1 MNKNYHIVSYI
12 FVSFLVISSLQA
24 QPLPW
29 IEDFNNIE
37 DTRWSIDYNG
47 RGYLAVNDQAL
58 KAYNMDKE
66 GTWSSEE
73 ILINDVNYVE
83 ISMDISWYGGGFF
96 SQPDYMRVYYILNG
110 GEETL
115 MFEKVLN
122 SILSSGGSATLSKVL
137 KGENLQIIIR
147 TFNDFG
153 NTSYNRFDN
162 IKVSEVT
169 TFYSFK
175 SGAWNN
181 GENWS
186 LNKFSEEQIPV
197 GGNIFPT
204 SREGAVIGN
213 RNNINL
219 IRNEEVAFLEV
230 HQNSS
235 LNLNTRTIFI
245 KRGGGVYVENGGFIR
260 HNTPNSSIEFSDPHT
275 TNLIVNADNGID
287 IGRIRLNDQVKLKIS
302 GSGNIII
309 NDNLDFL
316 GNNAELVL
324 DIPVSITGNVLGAN
338 NNRII
343 NRKQINWSGNIWN
356 TRLFSDFPDAV
367 FDYTANGNQNIIVP
381 QDAYNQLMLSGSG
394 EKLLTGNIDI
404 KNNLEIKSSA
414 VFRMNSHRIMLSGN
428 WSNQGTHQN
437 SFAEGTGM
445 VIVNGTTDQY
455 FQSNNPDTFYQFQIN
470 KNGGEFIL
478 NQAMHVSNELIFTS
492 GNVKSSPDHLLIFNS
507 DATHSGSH
515 TNSFIDGP
523 AMKTGNQDFTFPIGE
538 KDIYAPLGISNLS
551 DATGFTAQYFMQPP
565 SNGGAKTSD
574 FSHIS
579 GGEFWDLT
587 RTTGSNASCFVE
599 LYWTDAD
606 RSEISDPTDLIV
618 VHFNDQITKWE
629 NMGGHLFGQS
639 VRSTVKA
646 THFSPFTFGSIAG
659 INSLPVDYLSFT
671 GSNHPHGNQLKWKTA
686 VEYENDYF
694 NIEKSNDTKQW
705 IKIGQISGNGNSNI
719 ILEYL
724 YWDNHVSPGITYYR
738 LQQVDHNGT
747 FAYSD
752 VISVVK
758 STSKMSQVKVFPN
771 PTIFNLPLSISLPFG
786 GEAELQLINTHG
798 ILIWNN
804 KVSALPGQNIIYS
817 DLSTL
822 PKGVYF
828 LHIHISDHQFIEKV
842 IVP

>member
-1 MNKNYHIVSYI
+1 M
-12 FVSFLVISSLQA
+12 
-24 QPLPW
+24 
-29 IEDFNNIE
+29 
-37 DTRWSIDYNG
+37 
-47 RGYLAVNDQAL
+47 AVNDQTL
-58 KAYNMDKE
+58 EAYNMDKE
-66 GTWSSEE
+66 GTWTSEV
-73 ILINDVNYVE
+73 IRISDVNYVE

-96 SQPDYMRVYYILNG
+96 SKPDYMRVYYLLDG

-115 MFEKVLN
+115 MYERVLN

-137 KGENLQIIIR
+137 KGQNLQIIIK

-169 TFYSFK
+169 TFYSCR

-181 GENWS
+181 GDNCS

-213 RNNINL
+213 GNNINL
-219 IRNEEVAFLEV
+219 ISNEEVAFLEV
-230 HQNSS
+230 RQNSS

-260 HNTPNSSIEFSDPHT
+260 HNNPNSSIEFSDPHT
-275 TNLIVNADNGID
+275 TNLTVDADNGID
-287 IGRIRLNDQVKLKIS
+287 IGRIRINNQVKLKIS
-302 GSGNIII
+302 GSGNILI
-309 NDNLDFL
+309 NNNLEFL
-316 GNNAELVL
+316 GNNAELDL
-324 DIPVSITGNVLGAN
+324 DVPVSITGNVLGSN

-343 NRKQINWSGNIWN
+343 NRKHITWSGNIWN
-356 TRLFSDFPDAV
+356 SMLSSDFPDAV
-367 FDYTANGNQNIIVP
+367 FNYAANGNQNIIVP
-381 QDAYNQLMLSGSG
+381 QDAYHQLILSGSG
-394 EKLLTGNIDI
+394 EKPITGNITI
-404 KNNLEIKSSA
+404 KNDLHITESA
-414 VFRMNSHRIMLSGN
+414 VFKMNSHRFTLAGN
-428 WSNQGTHQN
+428 WLNMSNHQN
-437 SFAEGTGM
+437 SFSEGTGRLIM
-445 VIVNGTTDQY
+445 NGTTDQY
-455 FQSNNPDTFYQFQIN
+455 FQSNVPDTFYQLQIN
-470 KNGGEFIL
+470 KNSGDLIL
-478 NQAMHVSNELIFTS
+478 NQSMYIADQLIFTS
-492 GNVKSSPDHLLIFNS
+492 GKIKSSPSNLLIFN
-507 DATHSGSH
+507 DVATHSGNH
-515 TNSFIDGP
+515 NNSFIDGP
-523 AMKTGNQDFTFPIGE
+523 VMKTGNQDFIFPIGE
-538 KDIYAPLGISNLS
+538 NDIYAPLGISDLS

-565 SNGGAKTSD
+565 RNGGAKTTD

-618 VHFNDQITKWE
+618 VHYNDQITKWE
-629 NMGGHLFGQS
+629 NMGGQLNDQS
-639 VRSTVKA
+639 VRSIVKA

-659 INSLPVDYLSFT
+659 TNSLPVDYLSFT
-671 GSNHPHGNQLKWKTA
+671 GSSYTQGNLLKWITA

-719 ILEYL
+719 ILEYQF
-724 YWDNHVSPGITYYR
+724 WDVHVSSGITYYR

-804 KVSALPGQNIIYS
+804 KLSALPGQNIIYS

-828 LHIHISDHQFIEKV
+828 LHIHISDHRFIEKV